1 MELAFKICSSES
13 IISEE
18 FCSFHGKDGRVKN
31 FKTLTASAYHTLLKP
46 QIPLAIM
53 ECKHEDSTHVE
64 LFWCLFMKLIRKQTT
79 QMKSSI
85 QQVGR
90 QIWPQVVSVI

>member
-1 MELAFKICSSES
+1 MYDFDLSKQYGFKISKSKMELAFKICSSES

-46 QIPLAIM
+46 
-53 ECKHEDSTHVE
+53 
-64 LFWCLFMKLIRKQTT
+64 
-79 QMKSSI
+79 
-85 QQVGR
+85 
-90 QIWPQVVSVI
+90 